1 MAKLLTP
8 RMVLRGFEAFVLVSF
23 LTFVGILWY
32 GNDLGAF
39 WASLGRIRWAWVLV
53 GVGVASLD
61 WLGGGLRLWVVLR
74 HLIPGIRLP
83 PLILAG
89 GMGAWGA
96 YVTPAQS
103 GAAPMMIYTMRRAG
117 VPVPAAFTATLI
129 TFIATVLF
137 IALAGPIAIFAGAGQ
152 SLGERGNVLGLS
164 LYDLFLGSLWLFV
177 GIGVL
182 LVAVILFPRLFHRLL
197 HRLSGWAMRRS
208 PRFAHRLEAVHAGL
222 DEAHRSVVAFN
233 SPRGWLALL
242 LATII
247 SGPSHGNKLLAG
259 YVALRA
265 VGIEAHFVDVLLLQT
280 MITFLLYFFAPTPG
294 GSGVAEVLSAA
305 VMSIYVPRELTPL
318 YTMIWRLV
326 LSWFTL
332 AAGGAIFYSW
342 VRRGLKALDPGG
354 GTGGAAVEAGAA

>member
-8 RMVLRGFEAFVLVSF
+8 RMVLRGFEAFVLVSIV
-23 LTFVGILWY
+23 TFAGILWY

-39 WASLGRIRWAWVLV
+39 WTSLGRIRWGWVLV
-53 GVGVASLD
+53 GAGVASLD
-61 WLGGGLRLWVVLR
+61 WFGGGLRLWVVLR
-74 HLIPGIRLP
+74 HLIPGIPLR

-103 GAAPMMIYTMRRAG
+103 GAAPMMIYTMKRAG

-137 IALAGPIAIFAGAGQ
+137 FALAGPIAILAGAGR
-152 SLGERGNVLGLS
+152 SLGDRGNVLGLS

-182 LVAVILFPRLFHRLL
+182 LVAVIVFPRLFHRLL
-197 HRLSGWAMRRS
+197 HRLSGWAMRRA
-208 PRFAHRLEAVHAGL
+208 PRFAHRLAAVQAGL

-242 LATII
+242 LAIII

-318 YTMIWRLV
+318 YTMIWRLI

-332 AAGGAIFYSW
+332 AAGGAIFYAW
-342 VRRGLKALDPGG
+342 VRRGLRAMDTGG
-354 GTGGAAVEAGAA
+354 GPGPHAGEPGAA